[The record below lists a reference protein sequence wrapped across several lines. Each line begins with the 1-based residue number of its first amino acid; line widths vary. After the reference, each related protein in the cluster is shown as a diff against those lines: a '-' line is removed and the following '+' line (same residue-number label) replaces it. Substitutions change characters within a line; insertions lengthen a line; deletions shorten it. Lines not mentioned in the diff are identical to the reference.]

1 MTIRRPAHG
10 FTLLE
15 IAVAIG
21 IFGVL
26 AVVSYGVF
34 ARVLSAKQTVEAR
47 GDEAA
52 MARTTLSRI
61 VRDLR
66 AATVRPPSRGPLPS
80 VPAPGTALPGT
91 GVPPPIPAAGTTAT
105 PGFVSVDHTEAQ
117 IPFDEI
123 AFTAVVRRPLSLA
136 ATASDLA
143 SVHYFLRAE
152 EGRPGRFILYRES
165 VSSLSGETIDLA
177 SPDPNATS
185 AIIGSVAGLRFRFF
199 DGEEWVEEW
208 SSIAGPHAGKVP
220 LGVEMILALEG
231 SDGVVETYH
240 TAVDLPAAQALGA
253 TAAAGAGKAGSVAS
267 DDEDDDGGGKG
278 KKKGGK
284 GKKKGGDDEDD
295 DYVGPPKHSD
305 DDDDDD

>member
-1 MTIRRPAHG
+1 MTMRRPAHG

-34 ARVLSAKQTVEAR
+34 ARVLSQKQTVEAR

-52 MARTTLSRI
+52 MARTTIARI

-66 AATVRPPSRGPLPS
+66 AATVRPPSRGPLPA
-80 VPAPGTALPGT
+80 VPAPGTAAPGT
-91 GVPPPIPAAGTTAT
+91 GMPPPMPAAGTTAT

-152 EGRPGRFILYRES
+152 DGRPGRFILYRES
-165 VSSLSGETIDLA
+165 VSSLSGEKIDLEA
-177 SPDPNATS
+177 PDPGATS
-185 AIIGSVAGLRFRFF
+185 AIIGGVAGLRFRFF

-208 SSIAGPHAGKVP
+208 SSTGGRHAGRVP

-267 DDEDDDGGGKG
+267 GDDEDDAGGGGKK
-278 KKKGGK
+278 KKKG
-284 GKKKGGDDEDD
+284 GKKKGGDDDD
-295 DYVGPPKHSD
+295 DDGPTVVSD
-305 DDDDDD
+305 DDDDD

>member
-1 MTIRRPAHG
+1 MTMRRPAHG

-21 IFGVL
+21 IVGVL

-52 MARTTLSRI
+52 MARTTIARI

-66 AATVRPPSRGPLPS
+66 AATVRPPSRGPLPGA
-80 VPAPGTALPGT
+80 PAPGKAAPGTPGT
-91 GVPPPIPAAGTTAT
+91 GVPPPVPAAGTTAT

-152 EGRPGRFILYRES
+152 DGRPGRFILYRES
-165 VSSLSGETIDLA
+165 VSSLSGEKIDLD

-185 AIIGSVAGLRFRFF
+185 AIIGGVAGLRFRFF

-208 SSIAGPHAGKVP
+208 SSTAGQHAGKVP

-240 TAVDLPAAQALGA
+240 TAVDLPAAMATGA
-253 TAAAGAGKAGSVAS
+253 TALAGAGKAGSVS
-267 DDEDDDGGGKG
+267 SGDGDGSGGGKKG
-278 KKKGGK
+278 KKKDK
-284 GKKKGGDDEDD
+284 
-295 DYVGPPKHSD
+295 D
-305 DDDDDD
+305 DDDDDDAPTTASDDDDDE